1 MNKKFFSSALSLKSI
16 GENGIFSGYA
26 SVFNIVDEQDDVIL
40 PGAFTETILK
50 KAGRIKLLWQHQ
62 HDEPIGNILEINEN
76 KVGLYIVANLLLD
89 LQKAREAYVMLKSGT
104 IDSLSIGYVPLQ
116 YDVDQKTGVRA
127 LNKVDLWEVSL
138 VTFPANSHS
147 RVINI
152 KDKTKEEVNLIYAIE
167 KAKKI
172 LKCHSKNSYTQVKI
186 KDFEN
191 HQGLI

>member
-16 GENGIFSGYA
+16 EENGTFSGYA
-26 SVFNIVDEQDDVIL
+26 SVFNIIDEQDDIIL

-116 YDVDQKTGVRA
+116 YDIDQKTGVRS

-147 RVINI
+147 RVINV
-152 KDKTKEEVNLIYAIE
+152 KAKEETNLIYAIE
-167 KAKKI
+167 KAKEI
-172 LKCHSKNSYTQVKI
+172 LKCHC
-186 KDFEN
+186 
-191 HQGLI
+191 